1 MIDNYSLVQ
10 KCLVIILFSDGFHKS
25 QVVLEHE
32 RDCEC
37 YIAD

>member
-10 KCLVIILFSDGFHKS
+10 KCPVILFSDGFHKS
-25 QVVLEHE
+25 QVMLEHV